1 MSTYSYLNIGAS
13 RPGVSWGFNGSPPQR
28 CCLPSGCSMPS
39 VCRPLVCHIPLQ
51 LGIESP
57 GRGVV
62 GFIFRTYFLGSS
74 ILWNILEN
82 PWTGLIEL
90 NFHMQE
96 LRLQVFCLSVFFSAL
111 AWGHRLERWNSA
123 FSREIL
129 INGKGLLHWRT
140 MEPSTSVHL
149 VEGGVGHCPGFVPT
163 EPLDCMGL
171 RTFSVAPR
179 WGWSCRR
186 LFDQCMESHYLW
198 IYRELAIQAQA
209 DLHLKKSF
217 IWG

>member
-1 MSTYSYLNIGAS
+1 MSTYSDLNIGAS

-57 GRGVV
+57 GRGVDTLCSCN
-62 GFIFRTYFLGSS
+62 GWIHFQDLFLGQLDTLKHLGKS
-74 ILWNILEN
+74 LNWTV
-82 PWTGLIEL
+82 WTGFSYARVETP
-90 NFHMQE
+90 
-96 LRLQVFCLSVFFSAL
+96 SVLLVSFFSAL

-129 INGKGLLHWRT
+129 INGKGLLHWT
-140 MEPSTSVHL
+140 MESSTSVHL

-163 EPLDCMGL
+163 DPLDCTGL

-209 DLHLKKSF
+209 DLH
-217 IWG
+217 